1 MSTLT
6 VPTRN
11 VALSAARIFAGLLGL
26 MKAAGITYFAL
37 LAPEEGVWLGPWID
51 VPVVG
56 TLFAATVLL
65 LVVALAPR
73 LTAGRRIGLG
83 LLAVGLDVAVT
94 LVKVPL
100 YDEPESVTFLAF
112 GAILLTLL
120 LLARRVR

>member
-11 VALSAARIFAGLLGL
+11 VALSVARVFAGLLGL

-37 LAPEEGVWLGPWID
+37 LAPDEAVWLGPWID
-51 VPVVG
+51 IPAVG
-56 TLFAATVLL
+56 TLFAVTVLL
-65 LVVALAPR
+65 LVIALAPGLR
-73 LTAGRRIGLG
+73 AGRRIGLG

-112 GAILLTLL
+112 DAILLTLL